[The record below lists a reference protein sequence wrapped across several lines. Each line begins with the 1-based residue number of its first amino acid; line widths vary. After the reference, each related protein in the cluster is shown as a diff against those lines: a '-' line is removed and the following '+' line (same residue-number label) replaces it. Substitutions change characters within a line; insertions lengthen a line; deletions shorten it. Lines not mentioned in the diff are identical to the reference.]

1 VGEIE
6 SRSNW
11 VFGLSLVQVFLLLF
25 FAVAILYVTE
35 RGEVGG
41 QEPQPASELTPAQ
54 DRQADLA
61 AATAQHEELQQRVGD
76 MTAFLDEL
84 KVMVGAKNGSKEGF
98 QEAIDTLKRGYA
110 LCLKEDNTLIE
121 ARILNGAETV
131 QVIGEIP
138 SDLSVALTKGDQTS
152 DLEQIVSFIQDV
164 YEYEKDRKCRFNY
177 RLKYGTDNDYR
188 KGRDGYEKYFY
199 PEKLLKIG

>member
-1 VGEIE
+1 MGEIE

-131 QVIGEIP
+131 QVIRP
-138 SDLSVALTKGDQTS
+138 LSRSDERRPNVGSRT
-152 DLEQIVSFIQDV
+152 
-164 YEYEKDRKCRFNY
+164 DRVVHSGCV
-177 RLKYGTDNDYR
+177 
-188 KGRDGYEKYFY
+188 
-199 PEKLLKIG
+199 